1 MLGVSDLTKTYR
13 RGLFKGKIRAV
24 HRASFHIARGESFG
38 LMGASGSGKS
48 TIARLILR
56 LEKADSGRVVF
67 NGTDV
72 LGLSKRD
79 LFPFRKKIQM
89 IFQQPAQALDPRQT
103 VFSTLAE
110 PLLVHGL
117 AGSKKVARQRVARL
131 LDDVG
136 LSDELLNRYPSQI
149 SGGQAQRVVIAR
161 ALGLNPECL
170 IADEPTSML
179 DISIQAQILAL
190 LKKLQQKMGIAVL
203 LISHDRAIVHKFC
216 DRMAVL
222 QSGEIVSRSSSESI
236 LE

>member
-1 MLGVSDLTKTYR
+1 MLRVSDLTKTYR
-13 RGLFKGKIRAV
+13 RGLFKGRIRAA
-24 HRASFHIARGESFG
+24 HRVSFCIARGETFG
-38 LMGASGSGKS
+38 LMGPSGSGK
-48 TIARLILR
+48 TTVARLILR
-56 LEKADSGRVVF
+56 LEKADSGRVEL

-72 LGLSKRD
+72 LALPKRD
-79 LFPFRKKIQM
+79 LIPIRKKIQM

-117 AGSKKVARQRVARL
+117 AGSKKEARQRVGQL

-179 DISIQAQILAL
+179 DISVQAQILSL
-190 LKKLQQKMGIAVL
+190 LKRLQQKLGIAVL
-203 LISHDRAIVHKFC
+203 LISHDRAVVRKFC
-216 DRMAVL
+216 DRVAVL
-222 QSGEIVSRSSSESI
+222 QSGEIVSGTGSEFIS
-236 LE
+236 